1 MQYSLFQYQ
10 MDDLKE
16 ACQNRIKEITQ
27 IKELSVMSAFL
38 VANKLGDQR
47 LKQICLDVVAGFVI

>member
-1 MQYSLFQYQ
+1 